1 MKLIKIKRWNNIY
14 IYIYIVLNKFDF
26 QVSQK
31 KSNLFRI
38 EKSKDIIH
46 TAYVLAFLTINI

>member
-1 MKLIKIKRWNNIY
+1 MKQY